1 MRYDSAATRRL
12 VHQHAAVS
20 AAKILH
26 TGTPGTRRL
35 SAFECLSAWILG
47 LGGLLL
53 TCFAAPALGTQTD
66 IPGPA
71 GSSAFGTSTTVLT
84 NGNIVVS
91 DPEGLNNAIGAV
103 YLYTPA
109 GVLISTLK
117 GHAKNDRVGSGGV
130 TALSNGNFV
139 VSSPNWD
146 DGFTAGVG
154 AVTWVDGTTG
164 LDAVVAV
171 GNSLVGSQANDHVGN
186 GGVTALGNGNYV
198 VVSADWSSPSV
209 ASVGAVTWAD
219 GAIGIVG

>member
-1 MRYDSAATRRL
+1 M
-12 VHQHAAVS
+12 
-20 AAKILH
+20 
-26 TGTPGTRRL
+26 
-35 SAFECLSAWILG
+35 
-47 LGGLLL
+47 
-53 TCFAAPALGTQTD
+53 
-66 IPGPA
+66 
-71 GSSAFGTSTTVLT
+71 
-84 NGNIVVS
+84 S

-219 GAIGIVG
+219 GAIGIVGVVADTNSLVGSHAGDHVGSGGAKTLANNNYVVVSPNWTSPTTSGVGAVTWASGSSGITGAVGAANSLIGTHA